1 MQDDLT
7 NEIARVLVETQAATV
22 ENRALAL
29 RPIIAREVAA
39 QKERDAVIAE
49 SMGADRIE
57 RNPDGS
63 LRSYDM
69 QSREGRCDATLNA
82 MRVRA
87 QTIAAAIRS
96 AG

>member
-22 ENRALAL
+22 ENRARAL
-29 RPIIAREVAA
+29 RPLIAREVAA

-49 SMGADRIE
+49 NIEPPAEWDRHVQIGE
-57 RNPDGS
+57 LHGFD
-63 LRSYDM
+63 Y
-69 QSREGRCDATLNA
+69 
-82 MRVRA
+82 A
-87 QTIAAAIRS
+87 QDTIAAAIRS

>member
-1 MQDDLT
+1 MVTDELT

-39 QKERDAVIAE
+39 QKERDAAIADSWAE
-49 SMGADRIE
+49 VWTAAA
-57 RNPDGS
+57 P
-63 LRSYDM
+63 
-69 QSREGRCDATLNA
+69 A
-82 MRVRA
+82 
-87 QTIAAAIRS
+87 IAAAIRS